1 MDPRVARWHA
11 LLAALLHKRLEL
23 RKPSPL
29 LPAPL
34 AVALALS
41 SIAGIALAFDRLG
54 VLTLGSSPDFVVRTF
69 EVITELGDSGLYLV
83 PAGVAIIAL
92 AFVAPTSRRLDA
104 ALRQISL
111 RLGFLFVAVAGTGIA
126 ANIVKR
132 SVGRLRPHH
141 LAEGATIEIDPFAWA
156 TKTESFP
163 SGHATTAAALAAILV
178 LLYGRKGVPW
188 ALVLMVLVGLSRVV
202 VGAHFISDVVAGT
215 LLGWLGT
222 VWFARFLARR
232 GLVFR
237 TSPTGAL
244 APKGSYAAKALRS
257 RITRAGAS

>member
-1 MDPRVARWHA
+1 M
-11 LLAALLHKRLEL
+11 AALLSRRFEL
-23 RKPSPL
+23 PMSRPL

-34 AVALALS
+34 AVALALA
-41 SIAGIALAFDRLG
+41 SIAGIMLAFDRLG
-54 VLTLGSSPDFVVRTF
+54 VVTLGSGPDSVVRVF
-69 EVITELGDSGLYLV
+69 EVITELGDSSLYLV

-92 AFVAPTSRRLDA
+92 AFAAPTSRRLDA

-126 ANIVKR
+126 ANLVKR
-132 SVGRLRPHH
+132 SVGRVRPHH
-141 LAEGATIEIDPFAWA
+141 LADGATIEFDPFAWA
-156 TKTESFP
+156 AKAASFP
-163 SGHATTAAALAAILV
+163 SGHATTAAALGAVLV

-188 ALVLMVLVGLSRVV
+188 AVALMLLVGLSRVV
-202 VGAHFISDVVAGT
+202 VGAHFISDVVAGA

-222 VWFARFLARR
+222 VWLARFLARR

-244 APKGSYAAKALRS
+244 APRGSYAAKALRS